1 MIKKL
6 TLLIL
11 LATCVFAYSA
21 NAAMANTANA
31 STVMAAANLNENPVQ
46 TAEANLTV
54 NNEGVTAAAPNIELV
69 ANVATATKKKE
80 TTLNNNET
88 GMGAA
93 YNVIK
98 PIQNTAGAK
107 ARTRVLHIRT

>member
-1 MIKKL
+1 MKKTI

-21 NAAMANTANA
+21 NAAMANTAPNIM
-31 STVMAAANLNENPVQ
+31 MAAAPNLNENPVQ

-54 NNEGVTAAAPNIELV
+54 NNEGVTAAAKIEAM
-69 ANVATATKKKE
+69 ANVATTTKE
-80 TTLNNNET
+80 NNNGT
-88 GMGAA
+88 GIGAA

-98 PIQNTAGAK
+98 PIQNVNFAEGVK
-107 ARTRVLHIRT
+107 MRNSVLKIPT